1 MLRDLIELRPR
12 GVIQTVYALGRFVPD
27 PVWFDF
33 VGSFASKTLL
43 HSGPGGV
50 GMRYENIHLTSS

>member
-1 MLRDLIELRPR
+1 MLRELIELRPR
-12 GVIQTVYALGRFVPD
+12 GVIQTVYVLGRCVPD

-43 HSGPGGV
+43 HSDPGGV